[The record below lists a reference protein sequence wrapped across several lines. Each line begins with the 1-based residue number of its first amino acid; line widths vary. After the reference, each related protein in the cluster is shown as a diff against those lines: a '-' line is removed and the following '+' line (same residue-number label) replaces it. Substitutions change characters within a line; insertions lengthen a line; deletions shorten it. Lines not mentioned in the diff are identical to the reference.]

1 LAKFNSLEAG
11 STRRGVMEE
20 KYFKITRQEKED
32 IVRRIDGFLQNHPD
46 LLFAYVHGSFISN
59 DQFRDIDVAIYLKA
73 KPTEL
78 LQAELDLETALYNLI
93 QYPVDVRI
101 LNSAPL
107 SFRYNVI
114 KDGRRLAVI
123 NDDAR
128 CDFEE
133 TTVSNY
139 FDFAPY
145 RKMYLQEALNRGV

>member
-1 LAKFNSLEAG
+1 
-11 STRRGVMEE
+11 MEE
-20 KYFKITRQEKED
+20 KQYEIDMQGKED
-32 IVRRIDGFLQNHPD
+32 IFSQIEHYLEKRPD
-46 LLFAYVHGSFISN
+46 LLFAYIHGSFMS
-59 DQFRDIDVAIYLKA
+59 QEKFRDIDVAIYLKS

-78 LQAELDLETALYNLI
+78 LQVELDMEAALYKMIN
-93 QYPVDVRI
+93 YPVDVRI
-101 LNSAPL
+101 LNNAPL

-145 RKMYLQEALNRGV
+145 RKMYLQEALNRGI

>member
-1 LAKFNSLEAG
+1 MK
-11 STRRGVMEE
+11 E

-32 IVRRIDGFLQNHPD
+32 IVRRIDRFLEKRPD
-46 LLFAYVHGSFISN
+46 LLFAYVHGSFISH
-59 DQFRDIDVAIYLKA
+59 DQFRDIDVAIYLKSN
-73 KPTEL
+73 PVEL
-78 LQAELDLETALYNLI
+78 LPAELDLETDLYNLI
-93 QYPVDVRI
+93 KYPVDVRI

>member
-1 LAKFNSLEAG
+1 
-11 STRRGVMEE
+11 
-20 KYFKITRQEKED
+20 
-32 IVRRIDGFLQNHPD
+32 
-46 LLFAYVHGSFISN
+46 VHGSFISH
-59 DQFRDIDVAIYLKA
+59 DQFRDIDVAIYLKSN
-73 KPTEL
+73 PVEL
-78 LQAELDLETALYNLI
+78 LPAELDLETDLYNLI
-93 QYPVDVRI
+93 KYPVDVRI

>member
-1 LAKFNSLEAG
+1 MK
-11 STRRGVMEE
+11 E

-32 IVRRIDGFLQNHPD
+32 IVRRIDCFLEKRPD
-46 LLFAYVHGSFISN
+46 LLCAYVHGSFISH
-59 DQFRDIDVAIYLKA
+59 DQFRDIDVAIYLKSTPA
-73 KPTEL
+73 EF
-78 LQAELDLETALYNLI
+78 LQAELDLETELYNLI

>member
-1 LAKFNSLEAG
+1 MKEN
-11 STRRGVMEE
+11 
-20 KYFKITRQEKED
+20 YFEITNQERDD
-32 IVRRIDGFLQNHPD
+32 IFRRIEIFLERLPD
-46 LLFAYVHGSFISN
+46 LVFAYVHGSFISQE
-59 DQFRDIDVAIYLKA
+59 QFRDIDVAIYLNK
-73 KPTEL
+73 KTTEL
-78 LQAELDLETALYNLI
+78 LQAELDLETELYNLV

-101 LNSAPL
+101 LNSSPL

-114 KDGRRLAVI
+114 KNGRHLAVI
-123 NDDAR
+123 DDDGR

>member
-1 LAKFNSLEAG
+1 MK
-11 STRRGVMEE
+11 E
-20 KYFKITRQEKED
+20 KHFKIDMQGKED
-32 IVRRIDGFLQNHPD
+32 IFYQLESYLENIPD
-46 LLFAYVHGSFISN
+46 LLFAYVHGSFML
-59 DQFRDIDVAIYLKA
+59 QEKFRDIDVAIYLKS
-73 KPTEL
+73 KPPEL
-78 LQAELDLETALYNLI
+78 LQVELDLEAALYNLI
-93 QYPVDVRI
+93 NYPVDVRI

-145 RKMYLQEALNRGV
+145 RKMYLQEALNRGI

>member
-1 LAKFNSLEAG
+1 MKENH
-11 STRRGVMEE
+11 
-20 KYFKITRQEKED
+20 FKIDMQGKED
-32 IVRRIDGFLQNHPD
+32 IFCQIERYLAKRPD
-46 LLFAYVHGSFISN
+46 LLFAYVHGSFML
-59 DQFRDIDVAIYLKA
+59 QEKFRDIDVAIYLKS

-78 LQAELDLETALYNLI
+78 LQVELDLETALYNQI
-93 QYPVDVRI
+93 KYPVDVRI

>member
-1 LAKFNSLEAG
+1 
-11 STRRGVMEE
+11 MIE
-20 KYFKITRQEKED
+20 KYFKITRQAKEE
-32 IVRRIDGFLQNHPD
+32 IVHRLERFLEQFPN
-46 LLFAYVHGSFISN
+46 LLFAYVHGSFISQ
-59 DQFRDIDVAIYLKA
+59 DQFRDIDVAIYLNA

-78 LQAELDLETALYNLI
+78 LQAELDMETELYNLL

-101 LNSAPL
+101 LNGSPL

-114 KDGRRLAVI
+114 KNGRRLAVI
-123 NDDAR
+123 DDDDR